1 MMKKNL
7 ENLGDTLRGDKDN
20 IALIDLANGS
30 STSYTYAELD
40 ACISASAQSM
50 NIKEGTRVGMLGENS
65 SAFFVTFSA
74 ILQSGGVAVPMNSKF
89 PNETIAYLSLI
100 HI

>member
-20 IALIDLANGS
+20 IALIDLGNGS

-65 SAFFVTFSA
+65 SAFIARAVSA
-74 ILQSGGVAVPMNSKF
+74 ADRNAISVEFINRFLRYKVN
-89 PNETIAYLSLI
+89 
-100 HI
+100 